1 MLFACRCQQSSIISP
16 IQPHS
21 GTLYADVL
29 RSRVQRTV
37 GQSILGEHGVQH
49 NRRCDD
55 DGDVRQPQ
63 NNNGTP
69 RRKRPTAR
77 RKGVNNMAIRI
88 IAIVTLVV
96 TNSIVYIRAWR
107 EKYTED
113 YLQKASLN
121 MFKQYAAF
129 VGVLIAPAIAIFS
142 IPIYSTNSI
151 IITLAILMVMLF
163 ATIKFKSHLWDILD

>member
-1 MLFACRCQQSSIISP
+1 
-16 IQPHS
+16 
-21 GTLYADVL
+21 
-29 RSRVQRTV
+29 
-37 GQSILGEHGVQH
+37 
-49 NRRCDD
+49 
-55 DGDVRQPQ
+55 
-63 NNNGTP
+63 
-69 RRKRPTAR
+69 
-77 RKGVNNMAIRI
+77 MAIRI